1 MRGLFVMVLLCST
14 ATWAAEGHGHMGNW
28 YECKQVSECVV
39 VPAIC
44 GGPASVNRAFKDK
57 FNKWANMQ
65 AVESGCTRSKDLAA
79 GLRSACEKGNCV
91 VKLPAVK
98 TQPAKAPEKK

>member
-1 MRGLFVMVLLCST
+1 MRGLWAIVFLCSSG
-14 ATWAAEGHGHMGNW
+14 AWAAEGHGHMGNW
-28 YECKQVSECVV
+28 YECKQVSDCVV

-57 FNKWANMQ
+57 FEKWAIVQ
-65 AVESGCTRSKDLAA
+65 AIESGCKRDKKLSA

-91 VKLPAVK
+91 VKHPPAK
-98 TQPAKAPEKK
+98 AAPKAPEKK